1 MLMPKQSVKLEVKD
15 KKRRPKFTGRLSY
28 FYECCLQSASDGQR
42 LFFENSS
49 EAPGFILVV

>member
-1 MLMPKQSVKLEVKD
+1 VLMPKQSVKLEVKD